1 LIRGSV
7 IVRQLEEIIMIKTM
21 DIHEYFEVFNSNSR
35 RLSEQIGLDY
45 QVLRRRIRHPDS
57 KISVILDEQLKPFRL
72 RIEYFEVIERA

>member
-57 KISVILDEQLKPFRL
+57 KISILDEQLKPFRL
-72 RIEYFEVIERA
+72 RIEYYEVIERA

>member
-1 LIRGSV
+1 
-7 IVRQLEEIIMIKTM
+7 MIKTM
-21 DIHEYFEVFNSNSR
+21 HIHEYFEVFNSNSR

-72 RIEYFEVIERA
+72 RIEYYEVIERA